1 MSKTGIVFP
10 HQLFEQNIL
19 ASTCNTIYL
28 IEEWLYFRQYNFHK
42 RKIAFHRSS
51 MKFYESYLQSKK
63 IKVVYIDAFNE
74 SILKATGKYWE
85 KWFSIILKVGG
96 KKLSRQ
102 EIVLVLHKY
111 LKGTGWWEQMIT
123 VQFDKKYKNRALYQS
138 GKTFKVSISKV
149 FNFPI
154 ERVFDSWINKPVIS
168 KWLTNKSFTIRKST
182 S

>member
-1 MSKTGIVFP
+1 MSAVNQI
-10 HQLFEQNIL
+10 
-19 ASTCNTIYL
+19 S
-28 IEEWLYFRQYNFHK
+28 
-42 RKIAFHRSS
+42 
-51 MKFYESYLQSKK
+51 
-63 IKVVYIDAFNE
+63 NE

-85 KWFSIILKVGG
+85 KWFSIILKAGG
-96 KKLSRQ
+96 KKLSHQ

-182 S
+182 SQKSLRLIWVDYKTFVDVDFYVKSKGETTVVVQFSKLPSADECEKKKVFMKRANYKLEKLLSK